1 MLFPTDHP
9 YFVGDLGLGS
19 NPDLLNYIAASDCV
33 LLLGGR
39 MSEVPSQSYTLFD
52 IPRPDTY
59 LTHVHPDPLELNR
72 VYSADLALCAAPKDF
87 VQALHD
93 SVQRSEERRVGKADR
108 SGCAT

>member
-39 MSEVPSQSYTLFD
+39 MSEVHSQSYTLFD

-59 LTHVHPDPLELNR
+59 LTHVHPDPSELNR
-72 VYSADLALCAAPKDF
+72 AYSADLALCAAPKDF

-93 SVQRSEERRVGKADR
+93 RVHTPASIPRNNLVFDVL
-108 SGCAT
+108 